1 MYKVGVIGDKDSIL
15 GFKIL
20 GLSVFPVTSP
30 DEAKKILNKMARE
43 DYAVIYITEN
53 IARDVKETIN
63 NYSSSRFPAII
74 PIPGNEGS
82 LGIGM
87 EAIKKAME
95 KAVGT
100 DIFSNSN

>member
-20 GLSVFPVTSP
+20 GLSVFPVTTP
-30 DEAKKILNKMARE
+30 EEAAKILNKMARE
-43 DYAVIYITEN
+43 EYAVIYITEN
-53 IARDVKETIN
+53 IAAEIRETISA
-63 NYSSSRFPAII
+63 YKSSRFPAII

-87 EAIKKAME
+87 EEIKDSMIKAI
-95 KAVGT
+95 GT
-100 DIFSNSN
+100 DILG

>member
-20 GLSVFPVTSP
+20 GLSVFPVTTP
-30 DEAKKILNKMARE
+30 EEAAKIINKMAKE
-43 DYAVIYITEN
+43 EYAVIYITEN
-53 IARDVKETIN
+53 IAEKVRETIN
-63 NYSSSRFPAII
+63 EYKSSRFPAVI
-74 PIPGNEGS
+74 PIPGNEGP

-87 EAIKKAME
+87 EGIKNSMI

-100 DIFSNSN
+100 DILV